1 MSSNPD
7 FDRWY
12 AAKSARFLVE
22 PSHRLETFG
31 NTLVNYH
38 LVSELD
44 DHPGKVRIREGRLE
58 AHQPLVITPNFSPL
72 EIEGLGDE
80 AKAYLEFLKENE
92 KNLRILQYGY
102 HLKSDN
108 FSEQIVTDRLS
119 VVTERVKDE
128 VVASNDKFAA
138 VVQCVDEPWDVAL
151 VELWLREVNR
161 SAKGNIDELQK
172 NGKLFCHG
180 KTDEDHCDCE
190 PEGRR
195 RQDHDRREPRRG
207 AFGAQ
212 AGGPGR
218 GPRSAG
224 ACDARAGA

>member
-22 PSHRLETFG
+22 PSHRLATFG

-58 AHQPLVITPNFSPL
+58 AHQPLVITPHFQ
-72 EIEGLGDE
+72 ETEFEGLGDE
-80 AKAYLEFLKENE
+80 AREYFNFLKENE
-92 KNLRILQYGY
+92 ERLRGLRYGY

-119 VVTERVKDE
+119 VVTERVKTAVLE
-128 VVASNDKFAA
+128 SGDKFAA
-138 VVQCVDEPWDVAL
+138 VIQCVDEPWDVAL
-151 VELWLREVNR
+151 VELWLREVSR
-161 SAKGNIDELQK
+161 SAGDNISELQK
-172 NGKLFCHG
+172 SGKLF
-180 KTDEDHCDCE
+180 
-190 PEGRR
+190 
-195 RQDHDRREPRRG
+195 
-207 AFGAQ
+207 
-212 AGGPGR
+212 
-218 GPRSAG
+218 
-224 ACDARAGA
+224 

>member
-22 PSHRLETFG
+22 PSHRLATFG

-58 AHQPLVITPNFSPL
+58 AHQPLVITPHFQ
-72 EIEGLGDE
+72 ETEFEGLGDE
-80 AKAYLEFLKENE
+80 AREYFNFLKENE
-92 KNLRILQYGY
+92 ERLRVLRYGY

-119 VVTERVKDE
+119 VVTERVKTAVLE
-128 VVASNDKFAA
+128 SGDKFAA
-138 VVQCVDEPWDVAL
+138 VIQCVDEPWDVAL
-151 VELWLREVNR
+151 VELWLREVSR
-161 SAKGNIDELQK
+161 SVGDNISELQK
-172 NGKLFCHG
+172 SGKLF
-180 KTDEDHCDCE
+180 
-190 PEGRR
+190 
-195 RQDHDRREPRRG
+195 
-207 AFGAQ
+207 
-212 AGGPGR
+212 
-218 GPRSAG
+218 
-224 ACDARAGA
+224 

>member
-22 PSHRLETFG
+22 PSHSLETFG

-38 LVSELD
+38 LISEIAD
-44 DHPGKVRIREGRLE
+44 RPNKIRIREGRLE
-58 AHQPLVITPNFSPL
+58 AHQPLVITPNFSQ
-72 EIEGLGDE
+72 IETEGFGDE
-80 AKAYLEFLKENE
+80 ARAYLELWKENE

-119 VVTERVKDE
+119 VVTERVKAE
-128 VVASNDKFAA
+128 VLASNDRFAA
-138 VVQCVDEPWDVAL
+138 VVQSVDEPWDVAL

-161 SAKGNIDELQK
+161 SARHNIRELDE
-172 NGKLFCHG
+172 
-180 KTDEDHCDCE
+180 
-190 PEGRR
+190 
-195 RQDHDRREPRRG
+195 RG
-207 AFGAQ
+207 ELV
-212 AGGPGR
+212 R
-218 GPRSAG
+218 K
-224 ACDARAGA
+224 D

>member
-38 LVSELD
+38 LVSELPD
-44 DHPGKVRIREGRLE
+44 NPGKVRVREGRLE
-58 AHQPLVITPNFSPL
+58 AHQPLVIVPHAADV
-72 EIEGLGDE
+72 EMEGFGDE
-80 AKAYLEFLKENE
+80 ARAYLEFLKENE

-161 SAKGNIDELQK
+161 SAGGNIKELQQK
-172 NGKLFCHG
+172 GKLF
-180 KTDEDHCDCE
+180 
-190 PEGRR
+190 
-195 RQDHDRREPRRG
+195 
-207 AFGAQ
+207 
-212 AGGPGR
+212 
-218 GPRSAG
+218 
-224 ACDARAGA
+224 

>member
-12 AAKSARFLVE
+12 AAKSARFLLE

-38 LVSELD
+38 LISELPD
-44 DHPGKVRIREGRLE
+44 YPGKVRVREGRLE
-58 AHQPLVITPNFSPL
+58 AHQPLVIVPNVSDVETDGF
-72 EIEGLGDE
+72 GDE
-80 AKAYLEFLKENE
+80 ARAYLDFLRENE

-102 HLKSDN
+102 HLKSDK

-119 VVTERVKDE
+119 VVTERGKDE
-128 VVASNDKFAA
+128 VIASNDKFAA

-151 VELWLREVNR
+151 VELWLREVKR

-172 NGKLFCHG
+172 SGKLF
-180 KTDEDHCDCE
+180 
-190 PEGRR
+190 
-195 RQDHDRREPRRG
+195 
-207 AFGAQ
+207 
-212 AGGPGR
+212 
-218 GPRSAG
+218 
-224 ACDARAGA
+224 

>member
-12 AAKSARFLVE
+12 AAKSARFLLE

-38 LVSELD
+38 LVSELP
-44 DHPGKVRIREGRLE
+44 DHPGKVRVREGRLE
-58 AHQPLVITPNFSPL
+58 AHQPLVITPQVA
-72 EIEGLGDE
+72 EIETEGLGDE
-80 AKAYLEFLKENE
+80 ARAYLEFLKENE
-92 KNLRILQYGY
+92 KDLRILQYGY

-119 VVTERVKDE
+119 VVTERVKSE

-161 SAKGNIDELQK
+161 SARGNIDDLQK
-172 NGKLFCHG
+172 SGKLF
-180 KTDEDHCDCE
+180 
-190 PEGRR
+190 
-195 RQDHDRREPRRG
+195 
-207 AFGAQ
+207 
-212 AGGPGR
+212 
-218 GPRSAG
+218 
-224 ACDARAGA
+224 

>member
-1 MSSNPD
+1 MSSNPN

-12 AAKSARFLVE
+12 AAKSARFLLE

-38 LVSELD
+38 LVSELP
-44 DHPGKVRIREGRLE
+44 DHPGKVRVREGRLE
-58 AHQPLVITPNFSPL
+58 AHQPLVITPQVS
-72 EIEGLGDE
+72 EIETEGLGDE
-80 AKAYLEFLKENE
+80 AKAYLEFLRENE
-92 KNLRILQYGY
+92 KDLRILQYGY

-119 VVTERVKDE
+119 VVTERVKSE

-161 SAKGNIDELQK
+161 SARGNIDDLQK
-172 NGKLFCHG
+172 SGKLF
-180 KTDEDHCDCE
+180 
-190 PEGRR
+190 
-195 RQDHDRREPRRG
+195 
-207 AFGAQ
+207 
-212 AGGPGR
+212 
-218 GPRSAG
+218 
-224 ACDARAGA
+224 

>member
-1 MSSNPD
+1 MSSNPN

-12 AAKSARFLVE
+12 AAKQARFLLE

-38 LVSELD
+38 LVSELE

-58 AHQPLVITPNFSPL
+58 AHQPLVITPQFAQV
-72 EIEGLGDE
+72 EAEGFGDE
-80 AKAYLEFLKENE
+80 AKEYLEFLRETE

-119 VVTERVKDE
+119 VVTERVKLE
-128 VVASNDKFAA
+128 VLSKNDPFAA
-138 VVQCVDEPWDVAL
+138 VVQCVDNPWDVAL

-161 SAKGNIDELQK
+161 SARGNIADLQQQ
-172 NGKLFCHG
+172 GKLF
-180 KTDEDHCDCE
+180 
-190 PEGRR
+190 
-195 RQDHDRREPRRG
+195 
-207 AFGAQ
+207 
-212 AGGPGR
+212 
-218 GPRSAG
+218 
-224 ACDARAGA
+224 

>member
-22 PSHRLETFG
+22 PSHRLATFG

-58 AHQPLVITPNFSPL
+58 AHQPLVITPHFQ
-72 EIEGLGDE
+72 ETEFEGLGDE
-80 AKAYLEFLKENE
+80 AREYFNFLKENE
-92 KNLRILQYGY
+92 ERLRVLRYGD

-119 VVTERVKDE
+119 VVTERVKTAVLE
-128 VVASNDKFAA
+128 SGDKFAA
-138 VVQCVDEPWDVAL
+138 VIQCVDEPWDVAL
-151 VELWLREVNR
+151 VELWLREVSR
-161 SAKGNIDELQK
+161 SAGDNISELQK
-172 NGKLFCHG
+172 SGKLF
-180 KTDEDHCDCE
+180 
-190 PEGRR
+190 
-195 RQDHDRREPRRG
+195 
-207 AFGAQ
+207 
-212 AGGPGR
+212 
-218 GPRSAG
+218 
-224 ACDARAGA
+224 

>member
-38 LVSELD
+38 LVSELP
-44 DHPGKVRIREGRLE
+44 DHPGKVRVREGRLE
-58 AHQPLVITPNFSPL
+58 AHQPLVITPHVA
-72 EIEGLGDE
+72 EVEMEGFGDE

-128 VVASNDKFAA
+128 VIASNHKFAA

-161 SAKGNIDELQK
+161 SAGGNIKELQQK
-172 NGKLFCHG
+172 GKLF
-180 KTDEDHCDCE
+180 
-190 PEGRR
+190 
-195 RQDHDRREPRRG
+195 
-207 AFGAQ
+207 
-212 AGGPGR
+212 
-218 GPRSAG
+218 
-224 ACDARAGA
+224 